1 MDVAAQLA
9 REKNFEASLKI
20 GANRNTVPMKSAR
33 FAANGR
39 SGTNE
44 LSNTQGEKELKET
57 KLGETMTTN
66 KTVDLKETL

>member
-20 GANRNTVPMKSAR
+20 GGNRMAVPVKSAR
-33 FAANGR
+33 FSNGR
-39 SGTNE
+39 PGGNE
-44 LSNTQGEKELKET
+44 LSNTNGEKELKET